1 MNQTKIKN
9 YELSFGE
16 LGTQFKFNKNIS
28 DSEVKNIM
36 YYFEQYISQLDSDFH
51 LSKILCSNAE
61 KDKKS
66 INDFQS

>member
-1 MNQTKIKN
+1 MNNIKIKN

-16 LGTQFKFNKNIS
+16 LGIQFKFNKNIS

>member
-28 DSEVKNIM
+28 DSEVKNII

-66 INDFQS
+66 IDDFQN

>member
-1 MNQTKIKN
+1 MDRVKIKN